1 VTNRIP
7 QTWARAT
14 APLRFFT
21 ALASG
26 SLLVVSLV
34 MTACAWAQQP
44 ARLPKVGILSPGSST
59 TAVCGSDA
67 AGPVCF
73 LEGLRALGY
82 VDGRNVSLEYRFAD
96 GDYKRLPALAAELVS
111 LRPDVI
117 YTHTGA
123 GANAAASAT
132 TTIPIVVGPAGEG
145 ALTRLAVNLARPTG
159 NVTGV
164 TLNSSQQDQKCL
176 QLLKDLTPRA
186 SRVAVLVNPD
196 NSAYRDYP
204 GVLSPAAT
212 KLGVTLIRIDA
223 RGVFDLPQAFTA
235 IAESRADAVFM
246 VDDAALAGSVEVRK
260 QVIEWALVRRLPI
273 ASSHARVASDGGL
286 VSLGTDHL
294 PLGRRAAFYVDK
306 ILKGAKPSDL
316 PVERPTT
323 YKLSVNLKTAKA
335 LGITI
340 PQSVLLRA
348 DEVIQ

>member
-1 VTNRIP
+1 MTNRIP
-7 QTWARAT
+7 QTWALAT

-26 SLLVVSLV
+26 SLLVVSLA
-34 MTACAWAQQP
+34 MIACAWAQQP
-44 ARLPKVGILSPGSST
+44 VPLPKVGILSPGSST

-67 AGPVCF
+67 AGPICF
-73 LEGLRALGY
+73 VEGLRALGY
-82 VDGRNVSLEYRFAD
+82 VEGRNVSLEYRFAN

-117 YTHTGA
+117 YTHTSA
-123 GANAAASAT
+123 GADAAASAT

-164 TLNSSQQDQKCL
+164 TLNSSEQDQKCL

-196 NSAYRDYP
+196 NSAYRDYL

-212 KLGVTLIRIDA
+212 KLGVTLVRIDA
-223 RGVFDLPQAFTA
+223 RGIFDLPQAFTA
-235 IAESRADAVFM
+235 IAESRADAVLM
-246 VDDAALAGSVEVRK
+246 VDDAALAGSGEVRK
-260 QVIEWALVRRLPI
+260 QVIDWALGRRLPI
-273 ASSHARVASDGGL
+273 TSSHTRVASDGGL
-286 VSLGTDHL
+286 VSLGTDH
-294 PLGRRAAFYVDK
+294 PALGRRAAVYVDK

-316 PVERPTT
+316 PVERPTA